1 MKQRALLLVSVLAAT
16 LPASAATV
24 NYVWNNS
31 STDMLDP
38 ASYTVVSTGEVSSR
52 LPGSEDLVWFDGLP
66 VKQPYLSGSLT
77 LWGVRF
83 ASTNDISKSKF
94 YASTDD
100 GLDGYNHCG
109 WVMTGAPGA
118 VLTLTRGANLG
129 QSENN
134 QSLIASCSYGT
145 NRIECAVNIGATNA
159 KIMGNGGR
167 LVLAGPISQSANGTT
182 LLIDSGGSG
191 GVVLA
196 AANPD
201 FNGILDANNAN
212 VELAHANALCGISRV
227 TLTSS
232 TGGSN
237 PRYFRNVTGK
247 ELECDHPF
255 QFWMNKCEATIF
267 DGPPMRFPSATLCPD
282 SGLNH
287 AIEITESLTIG
298 SVSNKNASST
308 TAGRYAV
315 LDYYGAGSLHVLG
328 EFGPSGFP
336 GVTNVLRLLGGTVVF
351 HDPQTIADTP
361 ISFGQKGTNS
371 RRPRLGIPAD
381 LSVKT
386 GLVPGGE
393 IFYREN
399 CGYGGWAAYGGDR
412 TVTLEAETDGILR
425 LYGWKGNNEGL
436 SANVNWGNSTDWYL
450 TPEWFLFGAA
460 DADGTVTLAHDIDV
474 NRGDSNAHFELG
486 AFQGGAFVAGR
497 LAGYIN
503 NSVPNFLGRQ
513 IHKDVGD
520 GAVAID
526 GAVYLTGAH
535 YASMG
540 GLLFN
545 GPTAGSVTAKNGGWI
560 GGTGVVNTVV
570 IESGGGL
577 RPGEQGGELN
587 VSGSVS
593 FADGA
598 KIIADVGPGVHGC
611 ANFTGSGV
619 SLSAAGDIVVELQP
633 VGEVDCGARVKI
645 LDWSAASPSTS
656 TAFDLSR
663 YSVSFDTNVFS
674 RARLTLDGTAMY
686 LYYSAAKQR
695 GLTMFLK

>member
-1 MKQRALLLVSVLAAT
+1 MKQHATLLLVLAAAA
-16 LPASAATV
+16 LPTCAATV

-31 STDMLDP
+31 GADMLSP
-38 ASYTVVSTGEVSSR
+38 SSYTDVSTGEVSSS
-52 LPGSEDLVWFDGLP
+52 LPDSDDFVWFDGLP
-66 VKQPYLSGSLT
+66 EKQPYLSGNLT
-77 LWGVRF
+77 LCGIRF
-83 ASTNDISKSKF
+83 ASTNDVSKSKF
-94 YASTDD
+94 YASTND
-100 GLDGYNHCG
+100 GLNGYNHCG
-109 WVMTGAPGA
+109 WVMTGAEG
-118 VLTLTRGANLG
+118 VTLTLMKGANLG

-145 NRIECAVNIGATNA
+145 NRIECAVNIGTASA
-159 KIMGNGGR
+159 KIMANCGR
-167 LVLAGPISQSANGTT
+167 LVLAGPVSQSASGTT
-182 LLIDSGGSG
+182 LLIDSGGTG

-212 VELAHANALCGISRV
+212 VELAHPNALGGIKQV

-232 TGGSN
+232 AGGSN
-237 PRYFRNVTGK
+237 PRYFRNITGK
-247 ELECDHPF
+247 ELVDNHSF
-255 QFWMNKCEATIF
+255 LFWMNKCEATVF
-267 DGPPMRFPSATLCPD
+267 DGLPMRFPAATLCPD

-287 AIEITESLTIG
+287 AIEIAESLTVG

-308 TAGRYAV
+308 TVGRRAI
-315 LDYYGAGSLHVLG
+315 LDYCGAGSLHVLG

-351 HDPQTIADTP
+351 HNPQTIAETP
-361 ISFGQKGTNS
+361 VSFGQKGTNS
-371 RRPRLGIPAD
+371 RRPRLGISSD
-381 LSVKT
+381 LSVNA
-386 GLVPGGE
+386 GLLPGGE
-393 IFYREN
+393 IYYREN

-412 TVTLEAETDGILR
+412 TVTLEAEMDGILR
-425 LYGWKGNNEGL
+425 LYGWKGNNDGL
-436 SANVNWGNSTDWYL
+436 SAGVNWCNSTDWYL

-460 DADGTVTLAHDIDV
+460 DADGTITLAHNIDV

-486 AFQGGAFVAGR
+486 AFKGGAFVAGR
-497 LAGYIN
+497 LAGYIT

-513 IHKDVGD
+513 IRKDVGD

-526 GAVYLTGAH
+526 GTVYLTGAH
-535 YASMG
+535 YSSMG

-545 GPTAGSVTAKNGGWI
+545 GHTAGSVTAKSGGWI
-560 GGTGVVNTVV
+560 GGTGVVNAVTV
-570 IESGGGL
+570 ESGGGL

-619 SLSAAGDIVVELQP
+619 SISAAGAMVVEPQP
-633 VGEVDCGARVKI
+633 VGVVDCGAKVKI
-645 LDWSAASPSTS
+645 LDWSGANMTDAS
-656 TAFDLSR
+656 AFDLSR
-663 YSVSFDTNVFS
+663 YSVSLDTNVFA
-674 RARLTLDGTAMY
+674 RARLSIDGNAMY
-686 LYYSAAKQR
+686 LHYSAAKQR
-695 GLTMFLK
+695 ALRIFMK